1 MAKVKLNLTLDE
13 DIKKQLES
21 MAKEKRLSISAVIT
35 QYVLSQGER
44 DTVMNEVKRQKGE
57 YRVRDADLGGNGV
70 RGPQTDQTA
79 RARE

>member
-13 DIKKQLES
+13 DIKKHLES

-44 DTVMNEVKRQKGE
+44 DTVMNEVKR
-57 YRVRDADLGGNGV
+57 
-70 RGPQTDQTA
+70 
-79 RARE
+79 